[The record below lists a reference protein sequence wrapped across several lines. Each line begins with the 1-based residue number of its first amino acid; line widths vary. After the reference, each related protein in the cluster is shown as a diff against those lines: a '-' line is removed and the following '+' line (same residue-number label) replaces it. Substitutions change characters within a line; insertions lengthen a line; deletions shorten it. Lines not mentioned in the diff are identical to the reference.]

1 MKTYVID
8 TGYSVDFYPPLTRN
22 QKIELWTKHLFEPLR
37 ERAKASNG
45 ELVVKEELT
54 IIGRSIIEA
63 SEQAAK
69 DLRSLGYHLQIKK
82 TR

>member
-1 MKTYVID
+1 MKTYVIEN
-8 TGYSVDFYPPLTRN
+8 GYSVDFYPPLTRD
-22 QKIELWTKHLFEPLR
+22 QKVELWTKHLFEPIR
-37 ERAKASNG
+37 VRAKESNG

-63 SEQAAK
+63 SEKAAK